1 MIKEQK
7 FRELMLRYQ
16 DLDEAGL
23 GDTEEASLVFAD
35 AMRVAPEDFK
45 RDIHRIGVE
54 LGVIPATP
62 DGYTDDG
69 EPLYFLDKTA
79 IRLGISPNDVPEHL
93 RKNSYQGPM
102 HRTN

>member
-1 MIKEQK
+1 MVNEQK

-16 DLDEAGL
+16 DLDAAGL
-23 GDTEEASLVFAD
+23 GDTEEASLVFID
-35 AMRVAPEDFK
+35 AMCVAPEDFK
-45 RDIHRIGVE
+45 RDIHRIVVE

-79 IRLGISPNDVPEHL
+79 SRLGISPDDVPEHL

>member
-1 MIKEQK
+1 MVNEQK
-7 FRELMLRYQ
+7 FVELMLRYQ
-16 DLDEAGL
+16 DLDAAGL
-23 GDTEEASLVFAD
+23 GDTEEASLVFID
-35 AMRVAPEDFK
+35 AMCVAPEDFK
-45 RDIHRIGVE
+45 RDIHRMAVE
-54 LGVIPATP
+54 LGAIPATP

-79 IRLGISPNDVPEHL
+79 SRLGISPDDVPEHL